1 MNFKK
6 NIKLDYLHTF
16 FRNLNFTQA
25 IWLLFLAS
33 RGFSLFEIGI
43 FEMIFHI
50 TSLSMEVPTGM
61 IADLFGRKFSRILGV
76 LSYIVYIFIMIYS
89 QNIILVGIGFVF
101 CGLSYTLESGSGE
114 ALVYDSLQL
123 MNQEDKFMKVNGRKE
138 VIYQLVSSLSFF
150 VGGYIAM
157 VSYDLSFLTT
167 LVAMLI
173 ALTIIVLMKET
184 PIIKSEIKKSFMI
197 LMSEQYKK
205 TYQTAVEN
213 KRIMFLIII
222 GSMVA
227 APVTSIFFYFQNH
240 LDLLGYDKGE
250 IGLLLGAHAL
260 FAAIGGASA
269 YKLEKKYNEKKIL
282 YFIPL
287 LMVVLFWLVLIDSIV
302 FIPFVLLGF
311 FDSIFYVVLND
322 YVNKII
328 PSELRASILSVFG
341 LVFSVIMIFI
351 FPLIGFIGEYVNLK
365 TSFLI
370 LAIIVSVFYII
381 LLFILRGDYVL
392 TKTKKEVI

>member
-25 IWLLFLAS
+25 IWLLYLAS

-167 LVAMLI
+167 LGAMLI

>member
-1 MNFKK
+1 
-6 NIKLDYLHTF
+6 
-16 FRNLNFTQA
+16 
-25 IWLLFLAS
+25 
-33 RGFSLFEIGI
+33 
-43 FEMIFHI
+43 
-50 TSLSMEVPTGM
+50 
-61 IADLFGRKFSRILGV
+61 
-76 LSYIVYIFIMIYS
+76 
-89 QNIILVGIGFVF
+89 
-101 CGLSYTLESGSGE
+101 
-114 ALVYDSLQL
+114 
-123 MNQEDKFMKVNGRKE
+123 
-138 VIYQLVSSLSFF
+138 
-150 VGGYIAM
+150 
-157 VSYDLSFLTT
+157 
-167 LVAMLI
+167 
-173 ALTIIVLMKET
+173 MKET
-184 PIIKSEIKKSFMI
+184 PIIKSEMKKSFKI

-213 KRIMFLIII
+213 KRVMFLIII

>member
-25 IWLLFLAS
+25 IWLLYLAS

>member
-25 IWLLFLAS
+25 IWLLYLAS

-184 PIIKSEIKKSFMI
+184 PIIKSEMKKSFKI

-213 KRIMFLIII
+213 KRVMFLIII

>member
-25 IWLLFLAS
+25 IWLLYLAS

-184 PIIKSEIKKSFMI
+184 PIIKSEMKKSFKI

>member
-213 KRIMFLIII
+213 KRVMFLIII

>member
-150 VGGYIAM
+150 VGGYIAT

-173 ALTIIVLMKET
+173 ALTIIILMKET

>member
-150 VGGYIAM
+150 VGGYIAT

-173 ALTIIVLMKET
+173 ALTIIILMKET
-184 PIIKSEIKKSFMI
+184 PIIKSEMKKSFKI

-213 KRIMFLIII
+213 KRVMFLIII

>member
-1 MNFKK
+1 
-6 NIKLDYLHTF
+6 
-16 FRNLNFTQA
+16 
-25 IWLLFLAS
+25 
-33 RGFSLFEIGI
+33 
-43 FEMIFHI
+43 
-50 TSLSMEVPTGM
+50 
-61 IADLFGRKFSRILGV
+61 
-76 LSYIVYIFIMIYS
+76 MIYS
-89 QNIILVGIGFVF
+89 KNIILVGIGFVF

-173 ALTIIVLMKET
+173 SLTIIVLMKET

-240 LDLLGYDKGE
+240 LD
-250 IGLLLGAHAL
+250 
-260 FAAIGGASA
+260 
-269 YKLEKKYNEKKIL
+269 
-282 YFIPL
+282 
-287 LMVVLFWLVLIDSIV
+287 
-302 FIPFVLLGF
+302 
-311 FDSIFYVVLND
+311 
-322 YVNKII
+322 
-328 PSELRASILSVFG
+328 
-341 LVFSVIMIFI
+341 
-351 FPLIGFIGEYVNLK
+351 
-365 TSFLI
+365 FLPNP
-370 LAIIVSVFYII
+370 YPNH
-381 LLFILRGDYVL
+381 
-392 TKTKKEVI
+392 

>member
-269 YKLEKKYNEKKIL
+269 YKLEKKYNEEKIL